1 MSAWIDRLR
10 TPSITNEPPTVE
22 EQQRNDR
29 YVIATILIA
38 ILLGWIIRNGAV
50 NAVSE
55 YSFEGD
61 IPTIVLPTNWI
72 TSQTEEGLL
81 FQAIDPD
88 SPGIF
93 NGLIEVSARPLRE
106 GEDLSVLNVSWPLKR
121 SQELDRF
128 RTLSSQPVLAP
139 DGEPA
144 LLITYAY
151 IADPTRESGALGMP
165 VVVRGQ
171 DLLMMVGEEAERQ
184 LVVITTAA
192 DAADWDQE
200 SRVFAQI
207 YDRIGVSEQE

>member
-1 MSAWIDRLR
+1 MSAWIERLR

-22 EQQRNDR
+22 EQQRNDL

-38 ILLGWIIRNGAV
+38 ILLGWIIRNGTV
-50 NAVSE
+50 NAVRE

-88 SPGIF
+88 SPGLF
-93 NGLIEVSARPLRE
+93 SGLIQVSARPLRE
-106 GEDLSVLNVSWPLKR
+106 GEDLSVLNVSWPLQR